1 MMQFSITYFCGMKT
15 DSVQSYF
22 KNFFIENDINLAEDK
37 YLLAVSGGID
47 SMVLF
52 DLFLKNNINFSV
64 ASCNFQLRGED
75 SDNDLKFVENIC
87 IKNSINLYSTV
98 LDVDKFSTMRKIST
112 QMAARE
118 LRYDFF
124 KKILVKHKYSYIVT
138 AHHLDDNIETI
149 IFNFIKSTG
158 YKGLVGIPFNKNKI
172 LRPLINI
179 SKEEIEDYA
188 VSNNISWRL
197 DKSNNSNKYSRNKI
211 RNEVIPLL
219 KEINP
224 SLGKSLTESL
234 KRIQKLSHDIKTRID
249 LFIQKFVDFKDDYI
263 NIKKDFIHDI
273 EKYEILL
280 FDFFQDYGFNY
291 SQIENIIKSLK
302 AKNQKKFISLNYE
315 LIIERKSIFI
325 ITKDF
330 LVKTRYESKKIEN
343 IVLPFFNLSVKKYKK
358 SLFTLNKS
366 NNNAQLDFDKITYPI
381 CIRNYKKGEKFLPLG
396 MRKNKKISD
405 FLSDKK
411 INYIIKLRQCV
422 ITDSTDSV
430 LWVVGHQISNKF
442 KVDSETKNILEFEII

>member
-52 DLFLKNNINFSV
+52 DLFIKNNINFSV

-124 KKILVKHKYSYIVT
+124 KKILEKHKYSYIVT

-172 LRPLINI
+172 LRPLINT

-280 FDFFQDYGFNY
+280 FDFFHDYGFNY

-411 INYIIKLRQCV
+411 VNYIIKLRQCV

>member
-1 MMQFSITYFCGMKT
+1 
-15 DSVQSYF
+15 
-22 KNFFIENDINLAEDK
+22 
-37 YLLAVSGGID
+37 
-47 SMVLF
+47 
-52 DLFLKNNINFSV
+52 
-64 ASCNFQLRGED
+64 
-75 SDNDLKFVENIC
+75 
-87 IKNSINLYSTV
+87 
-98 LDVDKFSTMRKIST
+98 MRKIST

-124 KKILVKHKYSYIVT
+124 KKILEKHKYSYIVT

-234 KRIQKLSHDIKTRID
+234 KRIQKLSHDIKPRID

-263 NIKKDFIHDI
+263 NIKKDFIDDI

-280 FDFFQDYGFNY
+280 FDFFHDYGFNY

>member
-87 IKNSINLYSTV
+87 IKNSINFYSTV

-124 KKILVKHKYSYIVT
+124 KKILEKHKYSYIVT

-172 LRPLINI
+172 LRPLINT

-234 KRIQKLSHDIKTRID
+234 KRIQKLSHDIKPRID

-330 LVKTRYESKKIEN
+330 LVKTRYESKEIEN

>member
-64 ASCNFQLRGED
+64 ASCNFQLRGKD

-118 LRYDFF
+118 LRYVFF
-124 KKILVKHKYSYIVT
+124 KKILEKHKYSYIVT

-158 YKGLVGIPFNKNKI
+158 YKGLIGIPFNKNKI
-172 LRPLINI
+172 LRPLINT

-234 KRIQKLSHDIKTRID
+234 KRIQKLSHDIKPRID

-263 NIKKDFIHDI
+263 NIKKDFIDDI

-280 FDFFQDYGFNY
+280 FDFFHDYGFNY

-411 INYIIKLRQCV
+411 VNYIIKLRQCV

>member
-22 KNFFIENDINLAEDK
+22 KNFFIENDIKLAEDK

-64 ASCNFQLRGED
+64 ASCNFQLRGKD
-75 SDNDLKFVENIC
+75 SDNDLKFVKNIC
-87 IKNSINLYSTV
+87 IKNNINFYSTV
-98 LDVDKFSTMRKIST
+98 LEVDKFSTMRKIST

-118 LRYDFF
+118 LRYNFF
-124 KKILVKHKYSYIVT
+124 KKTLEKYKYSYIAT

-172 LRPLINI
+172 LRPLINV
-179 SKEEIEDYA
+179 SKDEIEDYA
-188 VSNNISWRL
+188 VSNNITWRL

-234 KRIQKLSHDIKTRID
+234 KRIKKLSYDIKLRID
-249 LFIQKFVDFKDDYI
+249 HFIQKFVDFKDDHI
-263 NIKKDFIHDI
+263 HIKKHFINNI

-291 SQIENIIKSLK
+291 SQIESIIKSLK
-302 AKNQKKFISLNYE
+302 SKNQKKFISLNYQ

-330 LVKTRYESKKIEN
+330 LIKTRYESKEIEN
-343 IVLPFFNLSVKKYKK
+343 IVLPFFNLSVKKYNK
-358 SLFTLNKS
+358 SLFILNKS

-411 INYIIKLRQCV
+411 VNYIIKLRQCV

-430 LWVVGHQISNKF
+430 LWVIGHQISNKF
-442 KVDSETKNILEFEII
+442 KVDSKTKNILEFEII

>member
-52 DLFLKNNINFSV
+52 DLFIKNNINFSV

-124 KKILVKHKYSYIVT
+124 KKILEKHKYSYIVT

>member
-124 KKILVKHKYSYIVT
+124 KKILEKHKYSYIVT

-330 LVKTRYESKKIEN
+330 LVKTRYESKEIEN

-411 INYIIKLRQCV
+411 VNYIIKLRQCV

>member
-64 ASCNFQLRGED
+64 ASCNFQLRGKD

-87 IKNSINLYSTV
+87 IKNSINFYSTV

-124 KKILVKHKYSYIVT
+124 KKILEKYKYSFIVT

-224 SLGKSLTESL
+224 SLGKSLNESL
-234 KRIQKLSHDIKTRID
+234 KRIQKLSYDIKPRVD

-263 NIKKDFIHDI
+263 NIKKDFIDDI

-330 LVKTRYESKKIEN
+330 LVKTRYESKEIEN
-343 IVLPFFNLSVKKYKK
+343 IVLPFFNLSVKKYNK

-411 INYIIKLRQCV
+411 VNYIIKLRQCV

-442 KVDSETKNILEFEII
+442 KADSETENILEFEII